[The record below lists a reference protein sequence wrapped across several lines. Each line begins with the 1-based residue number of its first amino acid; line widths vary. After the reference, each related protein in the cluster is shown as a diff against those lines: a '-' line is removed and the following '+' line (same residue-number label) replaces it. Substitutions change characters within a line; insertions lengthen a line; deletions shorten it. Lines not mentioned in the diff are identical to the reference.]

1 LTSVR
6 PLPPCA
12 GRVCVSTQA
21 PRSDPLRRIE
31 PLAFDAR
38 AQVAMD
44 AVLSALGRVPRLK
57 VLERD
62 AVAVHAVVRSRWLRV
77 RDDIEVRVDV
87 AAGLVHL
94 RVSTPFAVR
103 QRWRA
108 RARAEDLLALMER
121 ELRAR

>member
-1 LTSVR
+1 MTSVR

>member
-1 LTSVR
+1 MSSVR
-6 PLPPCA
+6 PLSPCT
-12 GRVCVSTQA
+12 GRDCVSTQV

-38 AQVAMD
+38 VDVAME
-44 AVLSALGRVPRLK
+44 AILAALTCVPRLK

-62 AVAVHAVVRSRWLRV
+62 AVSVHAVVRSRWLRA

-87 AAGLVHL
+87 VAGLVHL
-94 RVSTPFAVR
+94 RVATPFAVR
-103 QRWRA
+103 ERSRSRA
-108 RARAEDLLALMER
+108 RAKELLALVER